1 MHFIWQYQP
10 MDINS
15 LFVRARFAY
24 LFVPNKSKIINKWV
38 MLISLPIMQYSIAD
52 NVVKPFIIPIYIY
65 VIIYISIIRIMQ
77 LSSFEVDYLIE
88 Y

>member
-1 MHFIWQYQP
+1 
-10 MDINS
+10 
-15 LFVRARFAY
+15 
-24 LFVPNKSKIINKWV
+24 